1 MSNSFKFAHLADCHL
16 DSWREPVLKQT
27 NLLAFQEAMDW
38 CIKENVDFVL
48 ISGDL
53 FHSCTPD
60 MEILRV
66 ATKKMK
72 EVRDAKIPIY
82 VIAGSHDFSQSDKTI
97 IRVLEAAG
105 LFTNVAKAEERDEH
119 LFLKFTTDE
128 KTGAKITGMPGKKGG
143 LERRYYDALDL
154 GSLETTDGFKIF
166 MFHSAIEEYKPRFLA
181 AVEGIPLSCFPKNF
195 NYYAGG
201 HVHTIFEKNESGYGK
216 FVFPGALYPVNFREL
231 EHERRGNFMEVS
243 VEDGKVSTRYIPIE
257 PHIVTTIRI
266 DATGKSAESLEQN
279 MSEELKEA
287 TLADRIVLLR
297 VYGKLSSGN
306 VRDVDFMKAMEIA
319 EGGGAMIFKKNTF
332 MLEDREFEEVQIE
345 DSLNLQELESKLL
358 REHLGKND
366 IGMNEELLAR
376 ELMACLDLEK
386 QEGETNN
393 AFEEKVC
400 NLGERALGIW
410 KEDD

>member
-1 MSNSFKFAHLADCHL
+1 MSNSFKFAHIADCHL

-38 CIKENVDFVL
+38 CIKENMDFVL

-60 MEILRV
+60 MEILRA

-105 LFTNVAKAEERDEH
+105 LFTNAAKAEERDGR
-119 LFLKFTTDE
+119 LFLKFTTDG

-143 LERRYYDALDL
+143 LEKRYYEALDVS
-154 GSLETTDGFKIF
+154 SLEKEDGFKIF
-166 MFHSAIEEYKPRFLA
+166 MFHSAIEEYKPRFLSA
-181 AVEGIPLSCFPKNF
+181 IEGIPLSCFPKNF
-195 NYYAGG
+195 SYYAGG
-201 HVHTIFEKNESGYGK
+201 HVHTTFEKNEQEFGK

-231 EHERRGNFMEVS
+231 EHERRGNFMQVS
-243 VEDGKVSTRYIPIE
+243 VEDNKVTTKRIPIE
-257 PHIVTTIRI
+257 PRIVTAIRI
-266 DATGKSAESLEQN
+266 DANGKSAESCEQK
-279 MSEELKEA
+279 MCEELKKV

-297 VYGKLSSGN
+297 IFGKLSSGN
-306 VRDVDFMKAMEIA
+306 VRDVDFSKAMEIA
-319 EGGGAMIFKKNTF
+319 DSGGAMLFKKNTF
-332 MLEDREFEEVQIE
+332 MLEDREFEEVQVE

-358 REHLGKND
+358 REHLGKSD
-366 IGMNEELLAR
+366 LGTNEELLAR
-376 ELMACLDLEK
+376 ELMACLDIEK
-386 QEGETNN
+386 QEGETNS
-393 AFEEKVC
+393 AFDEKVSS
-400 NLGERALGIW
+400 LGEKALGIS